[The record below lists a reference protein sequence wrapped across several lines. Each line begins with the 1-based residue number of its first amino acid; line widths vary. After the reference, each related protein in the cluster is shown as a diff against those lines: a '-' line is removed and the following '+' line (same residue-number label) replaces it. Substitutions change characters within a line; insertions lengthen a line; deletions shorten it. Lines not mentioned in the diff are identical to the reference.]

1 MTSSALAGVF
11 IAVGIIVGI
20 ILFSVM
26 VSLIVSHGSFE
37 IYVGFMLGIFG
48 IIAAGAVLVDG
59 YWKYLVGGN
68 NIEYSITAWIMA
80 VIGAVC
86 IGLLLWSTTM
96 TFVRT
101 AQGKKRDIEP

>member
-11 IAVGIIVGI
+11 IAVGIIVGV